1 MCAGFFAS
9 QGLGQDHEAN
19 YLGTHRCCGSA
30 GLGESRTRG
39 DNIIDQQN
47 SPASQARSGHHR
59 VGEVALAL
67 TKFESR
73 LIFDLP
79 NKPQRRFRVGQ
90 TPPTSHPLCDYLRR
104 HEAALFE
111 TRSVTWHRH
120 DQVDIAKWVCGQQ
133 SVNHRP
139 SYRKLIL
146 LLESRY
152 GSGHPLI

>member
-1 MCAGFFAS
+1 MCAGFSAP

-19 YLGTHRCCGSA
+19 HLGTRRFCGSA

-47 SPASQARSGHHR
+47 SPAAETRSCHHR
-59 VGEVALAL
+59 VGEVGSAL

-79 NKPQRRFRVGQ
+79 NKPERRFRVGQ
-90 TPPTSHPLCDYLRR
+90 TPPTSHPVCDYLRR

-120 DQVDIAKWVCGQQ
+120 DQVDFAKWVCGQQ

-139 SYRKLIL
+139 SNRKLIL

-152 GSGHPLI
+152 RFGSPLV